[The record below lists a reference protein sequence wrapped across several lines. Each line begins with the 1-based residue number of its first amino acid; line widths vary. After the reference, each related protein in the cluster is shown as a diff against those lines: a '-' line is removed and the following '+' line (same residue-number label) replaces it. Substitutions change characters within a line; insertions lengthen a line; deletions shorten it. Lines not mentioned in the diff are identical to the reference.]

1 MCFSAVISP
10 IPVRSGTNPSLTQSS
25 PARMKKQVMRH
36 TYRRTRHRI
45 GPKAAIART
54 GKQLPANARRKHVP
68 RPIRH
73 SKSPGAEAHGALC
86 STRSTGA
93 FCHSDP
99 HCGPKPEYPPGDYLC
114 TVNQRP
120 EIDGIDV
127 EYELPVGYFRLDRL
141 FPELHDRFLLASG
154 QRQRHAALSLDEHLG
169 HLLVGQRRSEN
180 DPRHRLLAERVSR
193 RRRSSRRRTR
203 GRRTTRAFRR
213 RPCGTPSKSCR
224 RRSLHGR

>member
-1 MCFSAVISP
+1 MQPGVTKPFFIFVHRFLGKFPKRIESPFDRDTPQVSGCKTRRRPRARNSNTPPAMRFSAVISP

-68 RPIRH
+68 WPIRH

-86 STRSTGA
+86 LIRSTGA

-120 EIDGIDV
+120 EIDG
-127 EYELPVGYFRLDRL
+127 
-141 FPELHDRFLLASG
+141 ST
-154 QRQRHAALSLDEHLG
+154 LSTSCPSAPDT
-169 HLLVGQRRSEN
+169 RS
-180 DPRHRLLAERVSR
+180 
-193 RRRSSRRRTR
+193 T
-203 GRRTTRAFRR
+203 
-213 RPCGTPSKSCR
+213 
-224 RRSLHGR
+224 

>member
-1 MCFSAVISP
+1 MQNATTSP
-10 IPVRSGTNPSLTQSS
+10 RSKLEHASRHALFCGYQPDPVRSGTNPSLTQSC

-68 RPIRH
+68 WPIRH

-120 EIDGIDV
+120 EIDGSTLSTSCPSATSVLIV
-127 EYELPVGYFRLDRL
+127 FFPSFTTGFSCLRPKAASRGPV
-141 FPELHDRFLLASG
+141 P
-154 QRQRHAALSLDEHLG
+154 
-169 HLLVGQRRSEN
+169 RRA
-180 DPRHRLLAERVSR
+180 PRSPSR
-193 RRRSSRRRTR
+193 RPKTERKRS
-203 GRRTTRAFRR
+203 A
-213 RPCGTPSKSCR
+213 TPAAR
-224 RRSLHGR
+224 

>member
-1 MCFSAVISP
+1 MQNATMSP
-10 IPVRSGTNPSLTQSS
+10 RSKLEHAFRHALFCGYQPDPVRSGTNPSLTQSS
-25 PARMKKQVMRH
+25 PTRMKKQVMRH

-68 RPIRH
+68 WPIRH

-120 EIDGIDV
+120 EIDGSTLSTSCPSATSVLIV
-127 EYELPVGYFRLDRL
+127 FFPSFTTGFFLPPAKGSVTR
-141 FPELHDRFLLASG
+141 P
-154 QRQRHAALSLDEHLG
+154 
-169 HLLVGQRRSEN
+169 VPRRA
-180 DPRHRLLAERVSR
+180 PRSPSR
-193 RRRSSRRRTR
+193 RPKTERKRS
-203 GRRTTRAFRR
+203 A
-213 RPCGTPSKSCR
+213 TPAAR
-224 RRSLHGR
+224 

>member
-1 MCFSAVISP
+1 MQNATTSP
-10 IPVRSGTNPSLTQSS
+10 RSKLEHASRHALFCGYQPDPVRSGTNPSLTQSC

-68 RPIRH
+68 WPIRH

-120 EIDGIDV
+120 EIDGSTLSTSCPSATSVLIV
-127 EYELPVGYFRLDRL
+127 FSRASRQVSSCLRPKAASRGPV
-141 FPELHDRFLLASG
+141 P
-154 QRQRHAALSLDEHLG
+154 
-169 HLLVGQRRSEN
+169 RRA
-180 DPRHRLLAERVSR
+180 PRSPSR
-193 RRRSSRRRTR
+193 RPKTERKRS
-203 GRRTTRAFRR
+203 A
-213 RPCGTPSKSCR
+213 TPAAR
-224 RRSLHGR
+224 